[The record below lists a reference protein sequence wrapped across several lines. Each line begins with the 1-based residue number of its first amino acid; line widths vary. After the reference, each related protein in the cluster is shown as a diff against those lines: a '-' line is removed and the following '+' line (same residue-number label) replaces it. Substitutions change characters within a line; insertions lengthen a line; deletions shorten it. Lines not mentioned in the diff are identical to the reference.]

1 MRIRDGKNSDPGSG
15 MGKLWIRDK
24 HPGSATLHTGDIAGR
39 LKKQLLLFALER
51 HVPAG
56 VPLRLPLGVLL
67 RHARAVHAAVREEKH
82 YVSRARD
89 LVVGR

>member
-1 MRIRDGKNSDPGSG
+1 

-24 HPGSATLHTGDIAGR
+24 HPGSAKLHTGDIAGR
-39 LKKQLLLFALER
+39 LEKQLLLFALER

-67 RHARAVHAAVREEKH
+67 RHARPVHAAEREEGH
-82 YVSRARD
+82 YVSRV
-89 LVVGR
+89 LQLSSEGIL